1 MGKAHIYV
9 YVTVV
14 SRPRVDNWYGDQNP
28 YLYSQ
33 QNNYIAQVKLDS
45 STEIAQEAASFSN
58 LVAILACV
66 REFASNNQ
74 CRTFLYGVAVVYW

>member
-45 STEIAQEAASFSN
+45 STEIAQEAAHLSN

-66 REFASNNQ
+66 
-74 CRTFLYGVAVVYW
+74 